1 MFESVQWAT
10 SPVKYL
16 GVPLDQYQEP
26 AKYWEAENERTR
38 ECTHKWGG
46 RDLSIFARAT
56 LCNLFLVAKVWYVLQ
71 ALCMS
76 RTSVQR
82 LHRVFAVFIW
92 GSSWERTS
100 RTNLFLSAG
109 KGGLGL
115 AHLFLRQLVSRF
127 MFLRDQKDAF
137 LRTVMQIWFK
147 EALPEYV
154 VSSSPVKR
162 VRVRGF
168 LWEVVRAFQCLKV
181 RFSAQNL
188 ADVRRKQLYK
198 DLIDTMLPIPLYRS
212 IYCVGSEGNVL
223 KRVKKMSVRP
233 SMKSFFFQL
242 HTGTLPVKPWLQEK
256 GIFVPWSTNCLICR
270 KPETID
276 HMFLHCT
283 DAVFRWDVLQ
293 RTLKKELPISPY
305 GIRFLSV
312 DSGDEVPWDMFMLI
326 SLHSIWKN
334 RMAFRH
340 ADETILPVREYFIE
354 NVSYVRD
361 VFKAQKEQPE
371 WLPLKD
377 ALAKLKRF

>member
-1 MFESVQWAT
+1 M
-10 SPVKYL
+10 
-16 GVPLDQYQEP
+16 
-26 AKYWEAENERTR
+26 
-38 ECTHKWGG
+38 
-46 RDLSIFARAT
+46 
-56 LCNLFLVAKVWYVLQ
+56 
-71 ALCMS
+71 
-76 RTSVQR
+76 
-82 LHRVFAVFIW
+82 
-92 GSSWERTS
+92 
-100 RTNLFLSAG
+100 
-109 KGGLGL
+109 
-115 AHLFLRQLVSRF
+115 
-127 MFLRDQKDAF
+127 
-137 LRTVMQIWFK
+137 
-147 EALPEYV
+147 
-154 VSSSPVKR
+154 KR

-181 RFSAQNL
+181 RFSAQYL

-283 DAVFRWDVLQ
+283 DAVFHWDVLQ

-312 DSGDEVPWDMFMLI
+312 DSGDEVRGTCLSLSAYTVYGKIEWRLGMQMKLSSLYESI
-326 SLHSIWKN
+326 SLK
-334 RMAFRH
+334 MC
-340 ADETILPVREYFIE
+340 LM
-354 NVSYVRD
+354 
-361 VFKAQKEQPE
+361 
-371 WLPLKD
+371 
-377 ALAKLKRF
+377 